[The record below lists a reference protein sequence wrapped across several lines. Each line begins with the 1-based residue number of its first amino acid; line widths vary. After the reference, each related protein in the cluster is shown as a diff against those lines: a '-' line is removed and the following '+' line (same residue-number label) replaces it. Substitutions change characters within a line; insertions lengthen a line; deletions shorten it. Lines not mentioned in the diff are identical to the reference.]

1 MKRKYFLHKF
11 IRYFL
16 LFSLPILF
24 MGIMLCVYCS
34 VKIKNDINLQ
44 AQSTFHTGTRL
55 MEEIM
60 QTGDDTAAMFN
71 NNSTVSLSLYKILNR
86 NSLNYK
92 EYVVRSVVFS
102 ILENAKSNNSLVESI
117 YIYLDNDQGNYF
129 QTDKKTVALSDSPD
143 QEWLD
148 IFNKTDISIQ
158 KWVVRREIKNY
169 EFESSHECVSIFRRI
184 KNYRGVLVINL
195 NAASLSRLLS
205 SIENY
210 ANEAVL
216 VADGDGQVLFSN
228 QIASSLSPASGMDII
243 EQLDIDG
250 SSEDDFLSTVRLQG
264 RQFIM
269 TKFYSS
275 GYGLYFLSLVPV
287 KDIYQLLY
295 QIIFSVLLGIMM
307 AAVFCLI
314 FSFYLTNKN
323 FRQIE
328 NLIEILSA
336 AEAGTYT
343 SALPGY
349 CYENARKLDEYN
361 LILNQVIHTYVRNN
375 TLTLELKEA
384 ELRKTLLELRS
395 LQLQINPHFFFNTL
409 QSIDMEILKKEGY
422 GSPASQ
428 LIESLSGILRYA
440 LEDSSSPVALR
451 EEIQSCKDYFAI
463 QQFHYPGRIALLWDY
478 EDSVLEYSVLRLL
491 FQPLVE
497 NSIHYGILTRNDT
510 CVIRIKIFLRNG
522 HLNFH
527 VLDTGAGMSK
537 EKLTDLRQSL
547 HSQSLHSPEGQRR
560 SIGIKNTHKRLILS
574 YPGSEGLTII
584 SREEKGT
591 CVSFSIPV

>member
-24 MGIMLCVYCS
+24 MGIMLCVYCF
-34 VKIKNDINLQ
+34 VKIKDDINLQ

-86 NSLNYK
+86 SSLNYK

-102 ILENAKSNNSLVESI
+102 ILENARSSNSLVESV
-117 YIYLDNDQGNYF
+117 YIYLNNSQGNYF

-148 IFNKTDISIQ
+148 IFNKTDSSTQ
-158 KWVVRREIKNY
+158 KWVVRRKIKNY
-169 EFESSHECVSIFRRI
+169 EFENSHECVSIFRRI
-184 KNYRGVLVINL
+184 KNYEGVLVINL
-195 NAASLSRLLS
+195 NASALSSLLS

-216 VADGDGQVLFSN
+216 VADGDGQILFSN
-228 QIASSLSPASGMDII
+228 PNAALMDSGSCTDFIGQMDIKA
-243 EQLDIDG
+243 G
-250 SSEDDFLSTVRLQG
+250 SADSFLSTVRYEG
-264 RQFIM
+264 RRYIM

-295 QIIFSVLLGIMM
+295 QIIFSVLLGILM
-307 AAVFCLI
+307 AAVFCLL

-328 NLIEILSA
+328 DLIEILSA

-343 SALPGY
+343 SSLPGF

-375 TLTLELKEA
+375 ALTMELKEA
-384 ELRKTLLELRS
+384 ELRKTLLELKS

-409 QSIDMEILKKEGY
+409 QSVDMEIMKKEGY

-428 LIESLSGILRYA
+428 LIENLSGILRYA
-440 LEDSSSPVALR
+440 LEDSSSPVTLR

-478 EDSVLEYSVLRLL
+478 DSEVLDYSVLRLL

-497 NSIHYGILTRNDT
+497 NSIHYSILTPRDT
-510 CVIRIKIFLRNG
+510 CVIRIKIYLRKNR
-522 HLNFH
+522 LYFH

-537 EKLTDLRQSL
+537 QKLSDLRQSL
-547 HSQSLHSPEGQRR
+547 DSPEGQKRG
-560 SIGIKNTHKRLILS
+560 IGVKNTHKRLILS
-574 YPGSEGLTII
+574 YPGNKGLTVI
-584 SREEKGT
+584 SREGKGT